1 MFERIILNVIII
13 SSFKLILDTYY
24 SEDDVNISD
33 SDKAFVKVLGTLDF
47 VFNGIFIFEM
57 VIKVITLG
65 FLFDYETYL
74 RDSWC

>member
-1 MFERIILNVIII
+1 MI

-24 SEDDVNISD
+24 SEDDPNMND
-33 SDKAFVKVLGTLDF
+33 SEKAFVKVLGISDI

-65 FLFDYETYL
+65 FIFDFETYL

>member
-1 MFERIILNVIII
+1 MFEKIILNVIII

-24 SEDDVNISD
+24 SEDDINISD
-33 SDKAFVKVLGTLDF
+33 SDKAFVKILGTLDF

-57 VIKVITLG
+57 VVKVIALG

>member
-1 MFERIILNVIII
+1 MNVIII

-24 SEDDVNISD
+24 SEDNANMSA
-33 SDKAFVKVLGTLDF
+33 SDKAFVNVLGVLDI

-65 FLFDYETYL
+65 FIFDFETYL